1 MVQIDPEFKST
12 VSPMA
17 GALRNGGNLKG
28 GLNRMAQ
35 GTKSGGVITL
45 RRHINCGNPGHTEVL
60 TTLITQWPRTWWSS
74 LIGLVTVKNLPATSD
89 TTRRLRRTEMSGRGS
104 FPTVVITGPTARLLR
119 PFSGPW

>member
-1 MVQIDPEFKST
+1 
-12 VSPMA
+12 
-17 GALRNGGNLKG
+17 
-28 GLNRMAQ
+28 MAQ

-89 TTRRLRRTEMSGRGS
+89 TTRRLRRTEMSGRGLS
-104 FPTVVITGPTARLLR
+104 PLWSSLGQLLGCSDR
-119 PFSGPW
+119 FLDHGDCV